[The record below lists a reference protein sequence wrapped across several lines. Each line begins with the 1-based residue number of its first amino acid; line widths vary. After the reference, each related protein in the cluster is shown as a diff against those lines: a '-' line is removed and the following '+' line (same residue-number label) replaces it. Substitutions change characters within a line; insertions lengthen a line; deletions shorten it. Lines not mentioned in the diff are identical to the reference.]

1 VSNTHGIVCGG
12 CGKLLPTQ
20 AQLEEHTRVEHYSNE
35 SESIEIPITCKTC
48 GREVVP
54 DWDGKGN
61 CISCARDEVLGSES
75 IEEILVQLWNDAVKA
90 ELESDWS
97 TTKIKK
103 ALQAIE
109 ALYNQRME
117 YVIGEDG
124 ENRVRNQLRAEQRTR
139 AGINKKG

>member
-1 VSNTHGIVCGG
+1 MTAHP
-12 CGKLLPTQ
+12 K
-20 AQLEEHTRVEHYSNE
+20 E
-35 SESIEIPITCKTC
+35 
-48 GREVVP
+48 
-54 DWDGKGN
+54 
-61 CISCARDEVLGSES
+61 SES

-117 YVIGEDG
+117 KAIGKDEWNPLPKRNNYVG
-124 ENRVRNQLRAEQRTR
+124 VRNKLRQEIRIR
-139 AGINKKG
+139 AGINKKEDK